1 MLECRAENHVVL
13 TCGVQGYIKQSSKTR
28 SGKVELVQLLDK
40 ASILYIVIHI
50 QDRRG

>member
-1 MLECRAENHVVL
+1 MQGGESRGTSGVGSKATLSDPQKLEAGRW
-13 TCGVQGYIKQSSKTR
+13 S
-28 SGKVELVQLLDK
+28 LVQLLDK